1 MDNLISGFSRL
12 PARNK
17 LGLVVSFAAIIAL
30 GVASLMWSRAPEYR
44 VLYSNITDRDGG
56 AIVAALGQMNVP
68 YKFAEGGGAILVPAE
83 QVHEARLKIASQ
95 GLPKGASVGFELMDA
110 QKFGVTQFQEQVNY
124 QRSVEGELSRS
135 IESINAVEKARVHL
149 AIPKPTVFLRE
160 QQKPT
165 ASVMVTLHPGRTLDR
180 AQIAGI
186 VHLVASS
193 VPELSMKNVSVL
205 DQAGSLLSTQAGEGN
220 AMDPAQL
227 TYVRELEAGYNKRI
241 QDILEPIVGRG
252 NVRAQVTAEID
263 FSQAESM
270 AETYKPNGEPTSASI
285 RTQSTSESGSGAPAA
300 QGVPGPASNQPGA
313 TAATA
318 AGNASSSRNSQVNY
332 EVDRTVR
339 HTKIPVGAI
348 KRLSAAVVVN
358 HRKVVAADGKS
369 SFEPLKKEDIEQI
382 QALVRE
388 AMGYKTDR
396 GDTLNVANAV
406 FSTEEREVIPEL
418 PIWQQPENI
427 ALAKDLGKGVGAAL
441 LILYVL
447 FGLVRPTLRKISVQP
462 EPPALTAE
470 AAGGAGA
477 AAATLADGS
486 GTYDAPPANR
496 LEAARLLAQQDPRV
510 VANVVRNWV
519 GKE

>member
-1 MDNLISGFSRL
+1 
-12 PARNK
+12 
-17 LGLVVSFAAIIAL
+17 
-30 GVASLMWSRAPEYR
+30 
-44 VLYSNITDRDGG
+44 
-56 AIVAALGQMNVP
+56 
-68 YKFAEGGGAILVPAE
+68 
-83 QVHEARLKIASQ
+83 
-95 GLPKGASVGFELMDA
+95 
-110 QKFGVTQFQEQVNY
+110 
-124 QRSVEGELSRS
+124 
-135 IESINAVEKARVHL
+135 
-149 AIPKPTVFLRE
+149 
-160 QQKPT
+160 
-165 ASVMVTLHPGRTLDR
+165 
-180 AQIAGI
+180 
-186 VHLVASS
+186 
-193 VPELSMKNVSVL
+193 
-205 DQAGSLLSTQAGEGN
+205 
-220 AMDPAQL
+220 
-227 TYVRELEAGYNKRI
+227 
-241 QDILEPIVGRG
+241 
-252 NVRAQVTAEID
+252 
-263 FSQAESM
+263 
-270 AETYKPNGEPTSASI
+270 
-285 RTQSTSESGSGAPAA
+285 
-300 QGVPGPASNQPGA
+300 
-313 TAATA
+313 
-318 AGNASSSRNSQVNY
+318 
-332 EVDRTVR
+332 
-339 HTKIPVGAI
+339 VGAI

-441 LILYVL
+441 LILYGL